1 MSEEAKEY
9 GDQVYEPT
17 ITIEPSIEN
26 LVEKV
31 VRDEYEPLIARE
43 VERRLAAVKAAVN
56 TPTVKPRRTRKDK
69 GTTRAKSDA
78 TR

>member
-1 MSEEAKEY
+1 VSEEAKEY

-31 VRDEYEPLIARE
+31 VRDEYEPRIQAE
-43 VERRLAAVKAAVN
+43 IKRRLEAVKAAVHEPPK
-56 TPTVKPRRTRKDK
+56 TRKVRKDK
-69 GTTRAKSDA
+69 GVKRQSDA
-78 TR
+78 PR

>member
-31 VRDEYEPLIARE
+31 VRDEYEPRILAEI
-43 VERRLAAVKAAVN
+43 ERRLEAVKAAVHE
-56 TPTVKPRRTRKDK
+56 PPKTRKVRSDK
-69 GTTRAKSDA
+69 GRRRQSDA
-78 TR
+78 PR